1 MCYNKS
7 NIFYRKVVKRMR
19 TKILGALA
27 LSLALSMACSPLS
40 VSAQEYQDR
49 SAVLDTGFTLDTD
62 YTLQLA
68 NPTEDISTTSEY
80 YYITGSSDPDYALT
94 CNGEEVEDRGIYG
107 SFGIYAELEM
117 GANTFDFQNG
127 ADTASITITRT
138 ESPDTSDGVATIT
151 NLRRLTPSS
160 DDIVSN
166 GDEYIIRCTAPA
178 NGEVT
183 ATLAGK
189 TYTLKQ
195 EAIATT
201 GVEAYY
207 STKVKLTGADSGEVE
222 NLGKI
227 RYKLSFD
234 SKTSSAESEGEIYL
248 IGKGAHLLGKV
259 NQNAAILYEE
269 ADSSA
274 NHVSILSR
282 GAVDAITDSEGDYF
296 KLSMG
301 SWISKSYIDL
311 LPEETSWKNT
321 VSSTTYT
328 IDDNGETLVMKGT
341 GSPAFK
347 AYNTSEKITIRFYN
361 TTGVEMPS
369 FDSNLFS
376 SAKVSSSAG
385 SVTLEFYKLDG
396 VDTVGYDVSYDGKGN
411 TTVFFNPKAEEGSQ
425 SQPLQNMTIVVDP
438 GHGGLDGGAVG
449 VLYGI
454 GPVEKDINMAHALVL
469 KNRLES
475 LGAKVILAV
484 QPDQDTSSKVEMTD
498 RVELTR
504 EYEADFYISLHCN
517 SIGSNSNG
525 LKPSGTEIY
534 YYENNSKLLADS
546 MLEKITSYNDRDAR
560 SVIYGN
566 FYVTRNPLCP
576 SMLVEMGFISNPVE
590 YDELCSPDSM
600 YQTANAI
607 ADALIEYLA

>member
-1 MCYNKS
+1 MK
-7 NIFYRKVVKRMR
+7 
-19 TKILGALA
+19 TKLLKIMAVSLALA
-27 LSLALSMACSPLS
+27 LACSPLS

-49 SAVLDTGFTLDTD
+49 SAVLDTGFELDTD

-68 NPTEDISTTSEY
+68 NPAEDISTTSEY
-80 YYITGSSDPDYALT
+80 YYITGASDPDYTLT
-94 CNGEEVEDRGIYG
+94 CNGEEVVDRGIYG
-107 SFGIYAELEM
+107 SFGIYTELAM
-117 GANTFDFQNG
+117 GENTFTFQNG
-127 ADTASITITRT
+127 GDTVTLTITRT
-138 ESPDTSDGVATIT
+138 EVSGSDGGITTIT
-151 NLRRLTPSS
+151 NLRRLSPTS
-160 DDIVSN
+160 DDIAME
-166 GDEYIIRCTAPA
+166 GDAYLIRCTAPA
-178 NGEVT
+178 NGKVT
-183 ATLAGK
+183 ATLGSK

-207 STKVKLTGADSGEVE
+207 SAEMTLTGAEKGEVK

-227 RYKLSFD
+227 RYKLTFD
-234 SKTSSAESEGEIYL
+234 GTTSSAESEGEIYL
-248 IGKGAHLLGKV
+248 IGEGAHLLGCV
-259 NQNAAILYEE
+259 NQNAATLYEE

-274 NHVSILSR
+274 NHISILSR
-282 GAVDAITDSEGDYF
+282 GAVDAITDADGDYF

-301 SWISKSYIDL
+301 SWINKSYIDL

-321 VSSTTYT
+321 VSSTTYSVGE
-328 IDDNGETLVMKGT
+328 DGETLVMKGT

-347 AYNTSEKITIRFYN
+347 AYNTSEKITLRFYN
-361 TTGVEMPS
+361 TTGVKLPS
-369 FDSNLFS
+369 LDSDLFS
-376 SAKVSSSAG
+376 SAKISSTG
-385 SVTLEFYKLDG
+385 SGVTLEFYKQDG
-396 VDTVGYDVSYDGKGN
+396 VETVGYDVSYDGKGT
-411 TTVFFNPKAEEGSQ
+411 TTVFFNPKAEYGSGT
-425 SQPLQNMTIVVDP
+425 QPLKNMTVVVDP
-438 GHGGLDGGAVG
+438 GHGGLDGGALG

-475 LGAKVILAV
+475 LGAQVILAV
-484 QPDQDTSSKVEMTD
+484 EPDQDSSSKVEMTD

-504 EYEADFYISLHCN
+504 KYQADFYISLHCN
-517 SIGSNSNG
+517 SIGSNDNG

-546 MLEKITSYNDRDAR
+546 MLEKITSYNDRNAR

-566 FYVTRNPLCP
+566 LYVTRNPLCP

-590 YDELCSPDSM
+590 YDQLCSPDSM

-607 ADALIEYLA
+607 ADSLIEYLA

>member
-1 MCYNKS
+1 MK
-7 NIFYRKVVKRMR
+7 
-19 TKILGALA
+19 TKLLKIMAVSLALA
-27 LSLALSMACSPLS
+27 LACSPLS

-49 SAVLDTGFTLDTD
+49 SAVLDTGFELDTD

-68 NPTEDISTTSEY
+68 NPAEDISTTSEY
-80 YYITGSSDPDYALT
+80 YYITGASDPDYTLT
-94 CNGEEVEDRGIYG
+94 CNGEEVVDRGIYG
-107 SFGIYAELEM
+107 SFGIYTELAM
-117 GANTFDFQNG
+117 GENTFTFQNG
-127 ADTASITITRT
+127 GDTVTLTITRT
-138 ESPDTSDGVATIT
+138 EVSGSDGGITTIT
-151 NLRRLTPSS
+151 NLRRLSPTS
-160 DDIVSN
+160 DDIAIE
-166 GDEYIIRCTAPA
+166 GDAYLIRCTAPA
-178 NGEVT
+178 NGKVT
-183 ATLAGK
+183 ATLGSK

-207 STKVKLTGADSGEVE
+207 SAEVILTGAEKGEVK

-227 RYKLSFD
+227 RYKLTFD
-234 SKTSSAESEGEIYL
+234 GTTSSAESEGEIYL
-248 IGKGAHLLGKV
+248 IGEGAHLLGRV
-259 NQNAAILYEE
+259 NQNAATLYEE

-274 NHVSILSR
+274 NHISILSR
-282 GAVDAITDSEGDYF
+282 GAVDAITDADGDYF

-301 SWISKSYIDL
+301 SWINKSYIDL

-321 VSSTTYT
+321 VSSTTYSVGE
-328 IDDNGETLVMKGT
+328 DGETLVMKGT

-347 AYNTSEKITIRFYN
+347 AYNTSEKITLRFYN
-361 TTGVEMPS
+361 TTGVKLPS
-369 FDSNLFS
+369 LDSDLFS
-376 SAKVSSSAG
+376 SAKISSTG
-385 SVTLEFYKLDG
+385 SGVTLEFYKQDG
-396 VDTVGYDVSYDGKGN
+396 VETVGYDVSYDGKGT
-411 TTVFFNPKAEEGSQ
+411 TTVFFNPKAEYGSGT
-425 SQPLQNMTIVVDP
+425 QPLKNMTVVVDP
-438 GHGGLDGGAVG
+438 GHGGLDGGALG

-475 LGAKVILAV
+475 LGAQVILAV
-484 QPDQDTSSKVEMTD
+484 EPDQDSSSKVEMTD

-504 EYEADFYISLHCN
+504 KYQADFYISLHCN
-517 SIGSNSNG
+517 SIGSNDNG

-546 MLEKITSYNDRDAR
+546 MLEKITSYNDRNAR

-590 YDELCSPDSM
+590 YDQLCSPDSM

-607 ADALIEYLA
+607 ADSLIEYLA

>member
-1 MCYNKS
+1 MEGRDNPMK
-7 NIFYRKVVKRMR
+7 
-19 TKILGALA
+19 TKLLRIMAVSLALA
-27 LSLALSMACSPLS
+27 LACSPLS

-49 SAVLDTGFTLDTD
+49 SAVLDTGFELDTD

-68 NPTEDISTTSEY
+68 NPAEDISTTSEY
-80 YYITGSSDPDYALT
+80 YYITGASDPDYTLT
-94 CNGEEVEDRGIYG
+94 CNGEVVEDRGIYG
-107 SFGIYAELEM
+107 SFGIYTELAM
-117 GANTFDFQNG
+117 GENTFTFQNG
-127 ADTASITITRT
+127 SDTVTLTITRT
-138 ESPDTSDGVATIT
+138 EASDSSGGITTIT
-151 NLRRLTPSS
+151 NLRRLNPTS
-160 DDIVSN
+160 DDIAME
-166 GDEYIIRCTAPA
+166 GDTYTIRCTAPA
-178 NGEVT
+178 NGKVT
-183 ATLAGK
+183 ATLGSK
-189 TYTLKQ
+189 TYTLEQ

-207 STKVKLTGADSGEVE
+207 SAEVTLTGAAKGEVK

-227 RYKLSFD
+227 RYKLTFD
-234 SKTSSAESEGEIYL
+234 GTTSSAESEGEIYL
-248 IGKGAHLLGKV
+248 IGEGAHLLGRV
-259 NQNAAILYEE
+259 NQNAATLYEE

-274 NHVSILSR
+274 NHVSILSQ
-282 GAVDAITDSEGDYF
+282 GAVDAITDADGDYF

-321 VSSTTYT
+321 VSSTTYSVEE
-328 IDDNGETLVMKGT
+328 DGETLVMKGT

-347 AYNTSEKITIRFYN
+347 AYNTSEKITLRFYN
-361 TTGVEMPS
+361 TTGVKLPS
-369 FDSNLFS
+369 LDSSLFS
-376 SAKVSSSAG
+376 SAKISSTGS
-385 SVTLEFYKLDG
+385 SVTIEFYKQDG
-396 VDTVGYDVSYDGKGN
+396 VETVGYDVSYDGKGT
-411 TTVFFNPKAEEGSQ
+411 TTVFFNPKAEYGSDA
-425 SQPLQNMTIVVDP
+425 QPLKNMTVVVDP
-438 GHGGLDGGAVG
+438 GHGGLDGGALG

-475 LGAKVILAV
+475 LGAQVILAV
-484 QPDQDTSSKVEMTD
+484 EPDQDTSSKVEMTD

-504 EYEADFYISLHCN
+504 KYQADFYISLHCN
-517 SIGSNSNG
+517 SIGSNDNG

-607 ADALIEYLA
+607 ADSLIEYLA